1 MSDTN
6 NRGVTF
12 SAFNIPFGEA
22 EDRNGVSLNRNSRGV
37 TSNSS
42 SKPMTPSS
50 RFRNGSRGTKR
61 PNSTKIKNIADQL
74 FNRDFFDAFIKE
86 FKNAQISSIRSKDN
100 IAKINESL
108 NALGYMCC
116 AFNGIYSKKKTVEK
130 NGQRREEYEPLGIP
144 KGVYEPLKTL
154 FQLIKRIEK
163 SNSEYFKRADQG
175 AREIIAE
182 LKGLYENMENNQ
194 TDFGGVKELIGNNKL
209 VVAQFRRTNESGEK
223 TVQQKDA
230 VEGFVPESIDPFI
243 QSSLC
248 YDKYFTGLVSSI
260 VNFVE
265 LVLKQGR
272 NDEVTPFIKQLYDGC
287 RETYY
292 IPDQKDDKGTVDKNI
307 ILYCSLMIVSRIVRR
322 QASFMASSETSKI
335 DPASLSLLF
344 PADKFLNLS
353 VDPKNA
359 EYSAGIKQDEDGI
372 KQDKEITIGEIC
384 DGFSAKKFEAH
395 SLAGE
400 DEIPNSGAKHFY
412 PKPMLDAGFEAFYLR
427 ANKHGVNTNDKE
439 SFRIGCDKNFGSQK
453 KLSLEFDQYSNNK
466 LEKIRKLVNLV
477 NKSPILT
484 EEEKSSLRRFS
495 IPFHLLDSKRRI
507 NSNNAIVIGHLKCIS
522 QEVRKEVEG
531 DNPSF
536 PGDIKEDED
545 NKEIGGSR
553 KNVDTGTQ
561 TETKIQAETKTQFEI
576 IETESFTII
585 NLGAGLDTRVSRF
598 LKDNIY
604 WYDIDFEDVIFLR
617 KQFFKELENN
627 KNYECIS
634 SSILDYKWIKNIKVI
649 GTVIIISE
657 GVLMYIE
664 ENYIKELIEKLSE
677 NFINSHFIFDT
688 IPTISAKNTKLHE
701 TVKETAAVF
710 RWGLDIPS
718 DIEKLSSH
726 IRFINSY
733 NYADY
738 FKNRWGFIT
747 ILRYLPFV
755 KKIINFNTLH
765 IRLV

>member
-1 MSDTN
+1 MS
-6 NRGVTF
+6 
-12 SAFNIPFGEA
+12 SGEA
-22 EDRNGVSLNRNSRGV
+22 ENRNNSRGM
-37 TSNSS
+37 TQNSS

-61 PNSTKIKNIADQL
+61 PDSTKIKNIADQL
-74 FNRDFFDAFIKE
+74 FNIKLFNDFIKE
-86 FKNAQISSIRSKDN
+86 FKNVPISGIRPKDN
-100 IAKINESL
+100 EAKINESL

-116 AFNGIYSKKKTVEK
+116 AFNGIYSKKKIVEK
-130 NGQRREEYEPLGIP
+130 NGQRREEYEPLRIP

-163 SNSEYFKRADQG
+163 NNSEYFKRADQG
-175 AREIIAE
+175 VREIIAE

-194 TDFGGVKELIGNNKL
+194 TSFGGVKKSIGNNKL
-209 VVAQFRRTNESGEK
+209 VVAQFRRTKESGEK

-265 LVLKQGR
+265 SVLKQGKD
-272 NDEVTPFIKQLYDGC
+272 DEVSKFIKQLYDKC

-292 IPDQKDDKGTVDKNI
+292 ISDQKDDKGTVDKNI

-427 ANKHGVNTNDKE
+427 ANKHGVNTNDEE
-439 SFRIGCDKNFGSQK
+439 SFRIDCDKNFGLQK
-453 KLSLEFDQYSNNK
+453 KLSLEFDRYSNNK
-466 LEKIRKLVNLV
+466 LEKIKKLVNLV
-477 NKSPILT
+477 EGSSMLT
-484 EEEKSSLRRFS
+484 EEEKSSLRRFF
-495 IPFHLLDSKRRI
+495 IPFHLLKNKKSI

-536 PGDIKEDED
+536 PEDTKEDED

-561 TETKIQAETKTQFEI
+561 TETKIQAETKTQFRI
-576 IETESFTII
+576 NKIEGFTIEGSNI
-585 NLGAGLDTRVSRF
+585 QSNG
-598 LKDNIY
+598 DNENGSNKGKMS
-604 WYDIDFEDVIFLR
+604 DIST
-617 KQFFKELENN
+617 Q
-627 KNYECIS
+627 
-634 SSILDYKWIKNIKVI
+634 
-649 GTVIIISE
+649 T
-657 GVLMYIE
+657 
-664 ENYIKELIEKLSE
+664 
-677 NFINSHFIFDT
+677 
-688 IPTISAKNTKLHE
+688 TISTLKEEE
-701 TVKETAAVF
+701 TQVET
-710 RWGLDIPS
+710 
-718 DIEKLSSH
+718 
-726 IRFINSY
+726 NQ
-733 NYADY
+733 
-738 FKNRWGFIT
+738 
-747 ILRYLPFV
+747 
-755 KKIINFNTLH
+755 
-765 IRLV
+765 